1 MIRFYCTGGRGTE
14 KFIKTELEEKLKAQN
29 IVVSDG
35 KVYFDANIS
44 QIHHIVKLRS
54 VERIFVHL
62 LQLDWKNIRE
72 INKKKQHDRISYVH
86 VRRAIMNDEIWKDPV
101 IHQIPHEV
109 LQVQNTAMID
119 GSSPESKHQ
128 SASACSRVFE
138 KSSVDCLQNLESN
151 KTTTTTN
158 TSERDKAGQSTT
170 EKINEPMDIQ
180 HDKSDLQHAESME
193 TNKAGLPITEKQNTL
208 DKIRN
213 IECDKHDTETKEP
226 DRLSMSVTEKQDV
239 LTETPK
245 SESEKSQDG
254 LSKSELSLGSTKP
267 VKRGCSPSRES
278 PEGPA
283 KKKRK
288 LGFTFR
294 VTCRCTGSVAKY
306 VYAQDLQISIGSKLK
321 NLLNWKVNLR
331 SPDIEI
337 SCHVNDKCVVLGIPI
352 MKSPLS
358 NRSYIR
364 HFGLRSTIS
373 YIMSS
378 LLPLKT
384 GDIVLDPMC
393 GKATILVESAHE
405 NKTVTYIGSDK
416 DDNQIKFA
424 TDNIHFAKQGNV
436 HIFKGSVL
444 ELPLLNSS
452 IDHVLCDAPFGKQH
466 KVDCDLEHFYTRFL
480 NEVTRI
486 LKPDGNVVLLTS
498 PEMERFLLKTLSKK
512 NKSKQE
518 NVILEKDVKTDE
530 KGSSIRSNSEIRRNI
545 DKYIQKGDNTL
556 KTELL
561 DNLQKSNKDSKQK
574 NDMEMENNSLKTSIN
589 NDPKQESDIEMG
601 EIPAKTD
608 QSLKTSVN
616 QNTDQKQE
624 NDIEMGDNPLQTDQ
638 RDKSNLKS
646 TIDNSNLQNDIVNQD
661 SNSLEKG
668 KRDKSCTAIDEDSGS
683 QTGIEVK
690 DLISKRHHK
699 SILANKTGRTAD
711 WVNSVED
718 TFKNDELM
726 FMKLLYVDSH
736 YMKLGETHAYI
747 CILHKSI
754 E

>member
-128 SASACSRVFE
+128 SASTCSRV
-138 KSSVDCLQNLESN
+138 LESN

-170 EKINEPMDIQ
+170 EKQNEPMDIQ
-180 HDKSDLQHAESME
+180 HDKSDLQQADSME
-193 TNKAGLPITEKQNTL
+193 TNQAGLPITDKQNIL
-208 DKIRN
+208 DKIKN

-226 DRLSMSVTEKQDV
+226 DRLSMS
-239 LTETPK
+239 
-245 SESEKSQDG
+245 
-254 LSKSELSLGSTKP
+254 SELPLGSTKP

-288 LGFTFR
+288 LGFSFR

-358 NRSYIR
+358 NRSNIR

-424 TDNIHFAKQGNV
+424 TDNIHFAKQSNV

-601 EIPAKTD
+601 EIPSKTD

-638 RDKSNLKS
+638 RDK
-646 TIDNSNLQNDIVNQD
+646 V
-661 SNSLEKG
+661 
-668 KRDKSCTAIDEDSGS
+668 
-683 QTGIEVK
+683 
-690 DLISKRHHK
+690 ISKVQLITLTCK
-699 SILANKTGRTAD
+699 MILLIKIQI
-711 WVNSVED
+711 
-718 TFKNDELM
+718 
-726 FMKLLYVDSH
+726 H
-736 YMKLGETHAYI
+736 
-747 CILHKSI
+747 
-754 E
+754 